1 MRVDRMLLAV
11 KSTTVRFKSALSP
24 PTFILPLL
32 LVTVARITFLRSS
45 AQDCKGPTYRW
56 NVMSHMTQIAALF
69 RPIRLSVTESYSR
82 LLKQGNAYRM
92 DRLTGRLFGCLRGLR
107 CH

>member
-11 KSTTVRFKSALSP
+11 KRTTVRFKSALSP

-32 LVTVARITFLRSS
+32 LVTVARITFLRSPV
-45 AQDCKGPTYRW
+45 QDGNGSTYRW

-69 RPIRLSVTESYSR
+69 RPIRLSGTESYSR